1 MSPKKL
7 KTVGIL
13 GGMGPEATAHFL
25 GLIVKN
31 TRAAKD
37 QDHIPVVMSSVPQI
51 PDRTE
56 AILRGGPSPLPLL
69 VRGIKVLAR
78 AGADFAAIP
87 CISAHYFHRAL
98 AARSPIPVV
107 NLLEET
113 VKEIRKK
120 YPRMEKVGLIA
131 TSGTV
136 RSGIVHGVFG
146 PAGLEVLT
154 PDPRE
159 QRRVMTAI
167 YGPRGIKAGVT
178 VGPPRKVILEIVENL
193 VGRGAQGILAGCTE
207 VPLVLGEL
215 DLSVPLIDPM
225 AIGALTC
232 IKKAGGRARKG
243 RRPDR

>member
-1 MSPKKL
+1 
-7 KTVGIL
+7 
-13 GGMGPEATAHFL
+13 
-25 GLIVKN
+25 
-31 TRAAKD
+31 
-37 QDHIPVVMSSVPQI
+37 
-51 PDRTE
+51 
-56 AILRGGPSPLPLL
+56 
-69 VRGIKVLAR
+69 
-78 AGADFAAIP
+78 
-87 CISAHYFHRAL
+87 
-98 AARSPIPVV
+98 
-107 NLLEET
+107 
-113 VKEIRKK
+113 
-120 YPRMEKVGLIA
+120 MEKVGLIA

-207 VPLVLGEL
+207 VPLVLGEA

-232 IKKAGGRARKG
+232 IKMAGGRARKG